1 MYICG
6 TILINSNTMPVARFG
21 VSLENDLL
29 EALDAYVHENKF
41 PNRSQAIRHLIEK
54 NLVESK
60 WKCNNIVAGAIIL
73 TYDYNKNDIQ
83 AKISEIKKRAVS
95 EILSAQNF
103 YISADKVLEIIA
115 VKGASYKLTKLSE
128 ILIGIRGIEHG
139 KLIMSKVD

>member
-1 MYICG
+1 
-6 TILINSNTMPVARFG
+6 MPVARFG

-29 EALDAYVHENKF
+29 EALDVYVQENKF

-54 NLVESK
+54 NIVESK

-83 AKISEIKKRAVS
+83 VKIAEIKKNAIN
-95 EILSAQNF
+95 EILSVQNF
-103 YISADKVLEIIA
+103 YISAEKSLEIIA
-115 VKGASYKLTKLSE
+115 VKGPSYKLTELSE
-128 ILIGIRGIEHG
+128 SLISIKGVEHG

>member
-1 MYICG
+1 M
-6 TILINSNTMPVARFG
+6 SVARFG

-73 TYDYNKNDIQ
+73 IYDYNKNDIHSKLSE
-83 AKISEIKKRAVS
+83 AKKTAID
-95 EILSAQNF
+95 EILSAQHF
-103 YISADKVLEIIA
+103 YISAEKVLEIIA
-115 VKGASYKLTKLSE
+115 VKGTSYKLTELSDSM
-128 ILIGIRGIEHG
+128 ISIKGIEHG

>member
-1 MYICG
+1 M
-6 TILINSNTMPVARFG
+6 SVARFG

-29 EALDAYVHENKF
+29 EALDVFAHENKF

-54 NLVESK
+54 NIVEQK

-83 AKISEIKKRAVS
+83 AKISEIKKNAIN

-103 YISADKVLEIIA
+103 YISANKSLEIIA
-115 VKGASYKLTKLSE
+115 VKGPSRILTELSE
-128 ILIGIRGIEHG
+128 ALISIKGIEHG